1 MQWYKGSVTTTMNSF
16 AQLRMNEYCAGMVI
30 RRKFWLFL
38 VLFSPSTLVLCAP
51 PKRQSPE
58 QQQQEKAEQP
68 NDKRP
73 LYEFAYSKYLE
84 QVVKVLEN
92 DPKFTEKLKNM
103 PESDIKS
110 GKIADHMDDLSS
122 HTFDQLT
129 KLKLAEIERLRE
141 VIAKQIETDGGA
153 HNIKVPEHID
163 VNDWEKFG
171 KEDLR
176 KLIVKTVADME
187 ELDRQRR
194 EEFKEYEMKKKADAD
209 HRMANMSP
217 EERKKYEQ
225 DLEEMKK
232 RHDKHERVKHPGSR
246 DQLEEV
252 WEDSDKMAKENF
264 DPRTFFAL
272 HDLNGD
278 GFWSAE
284 ELEALFQLELQKVY
298 NESDPDDDPRERI
311 EEMYRMRE
319 HVVQQMDKNNDRMI
333 SLDEFL
339 ADAEAQTPNKD
350 EGWKD
355 IGDESVYSEEEL
367 KKFEEEYAKQQGW
380 GEYAYS
386 TPATTVAPPSVPR
399 AEQAQ
404 PVGVQRQAAAPP
416 SDQQMQNVRLDG
428 GAQQHQQPPAQQVL
442 PAQQQ
447 VLSGGHAV
455 PQAKQMQENSRLE
468 KTYGV

>member
-1 MQWYKGSVTTTMNSF
+1 MGVC
-16 AQLRMNEYCAGMVI
+16 REV
-30 RRKFWLFL
+30 WLFFVIVTASIL
-38 VLFSPSTLVLCAP
+38 VSCAP
-51 PKRQSPE
+51 PKREPPE
-58 QQQQEKAEQP
+58 QQQEKVEGKPEPGRQP
-68 NDKRP
+68 PDQQQ
-73 LYEFAYSKYLE
+73 LYHFAYSKYLE
-84 QVVKVLEN
+84 QVVKVLES
-92 DPKFTEKLKNM
+92 DPKFTERLKNM
-103 PESDIKS
+103 PEGDIKS
-110 GKIADHMDDLSS
+110 GKIADHIEELSS
-122 HTFDQLT
+122 HTFEQLT

-141 VIAKQIETDGGA
+141 VIAKQIEADGGA

-187 ELDRQRR
+187 KIDEQRR
-194 EEFKEYEMKKKADAD
+194 EQFKEYEMQKKAEAD
-209 HRMANMSP
+209 HKMANMTP
-217 EERKKYEQ
+217 EERKKFEQ
-225 DLEEMKK
+225 DLEQMKK
-232 RHDKHERVKHPGSR
+232 RHNEHEKVKHPGSR

-252 WEDSDKMAKENF
+252 WEDSDKMEKENF

-333 SLDEFL
+333 SLAEFL

-350 EGWKD
+350 DGWKD
-355 IGDESVYSEEEL
+355 IGDEAVYSDDEL

-386 TPATTVAPPSVPR
+386 TPATTVAHRDAQQRRPAVG
-399 AEQAQ
+399 EQ
-404 PVGVQRQAAAPP
+404 QAAAVAPV
-416 SDQQMQNVRLDG
+416 QHQMQDIRVDVG
-428 GAQQHQQPPAQQVL
+428 S
-442 PAQQQ
+442 QQQ
-447 VLSGGHAV
+447 QRPAAQAAHSAQSQVPAGGEAASERQQRLA
-455 PQAKQMQENSRLE
+455 PQGNTLD